1 MGVALDELDV
11 RIIRELT
18 HSNHEG
24 IAWGELSPSYAMIA
38 KKLACSR
45 ATIRE
50 RVERMLESGFL
61 RTFPV
66 QVNPS
71 LLGLMMG
78 AMSVDVPPAAVK
90 EEIVRRLS
98 LVEGMLVIATHV
110 GSLIGLV
117 FYYES
122 ESDLQ
127 KKGELIASLC
137 DATSL
142 RWTPM
147 PYPRATVEL
156 SRRDWQI
163 VSALQRA
170 WPRPPEAIARELGV
184 STRTLRRRTKRMV
197 EGMAIST
204 VVSADLGAMRG
215 GVVANLEVNHDAGTP
230 RAVTDAALQAD
241 LEHYTIYAGLWA
253 EYSMLTL
260 VLPSITEGLK
270 VLGKVRRVK
279 GVSSARL
286 DLLEDRVEFY
296 STLRE
301 KVERRLRL
309 AGAGIPRL
317 RTA

>member
-1 MGVALDELDV
+1 MDVELDELDV
-11 RIIRELT
+11 SIVRELT

-50 RVERMLESGFL
+50 RVERMWESGFL

-78 AMSVDVPPAAVK
+78 AMALDVPPAARR
-90 EEIVRRLS
+90 EEIVRKLS

-110 GSLIGLV
+110 GGLV
-117 FYYES
+117 GLILYYES
-122 ESDLQ
+122 ELDLQ
-127 KKGELIASLC
+127 RKEELIASLC
-137 DATSL
+137 GATSL
-142 RWTPM
+142 RSTSM

-170 WPRPPEAIARELGV
+170 WPRHPGEIASELGV
-184 STRTLRRRTKRMV
+184 STKTLKRRTKRMI

-204 VVSADLGAMRG
+204 VVSADLAAMRG
-215 GVVANLEVNHDAGTP
+215 GVVANLEVNHRAGAS
-230 RAVTDAALQAD
+230 RAATDAALQAD
-241 LEHYTIYAGLWA
+241 LERYVIYAGLWA
-253 EYSMLTL
+253 EYSLLTL
-260 VLPSITEGLK
+260 VLPSIPEGLR
-270 VLGKVRRVK
+270 VLGKVRRAQ

-286 DLLEDRVEFY
+286 DLLEDRVEVY

-301 KVERRLRL
+301 QAERRLRL
-309 AGAGIPRL
+309 AGIDIPRL